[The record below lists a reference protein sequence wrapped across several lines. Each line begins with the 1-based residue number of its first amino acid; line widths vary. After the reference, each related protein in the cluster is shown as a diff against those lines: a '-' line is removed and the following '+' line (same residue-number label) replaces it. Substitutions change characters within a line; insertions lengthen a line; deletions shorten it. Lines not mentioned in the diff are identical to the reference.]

1 MEELDTEWID
11 KYEDNERD
19 FIKNSNID
27 EVPVKKLNIYSLY
40 INKKNELEKIKVTDL
55 DCDLQVLK
63 KEKLLTL
70 IKSKSIDENIRYK
83 LIGLLKYNIELK
95 HDELYK
101 FISKKCNPSYLES
114 ITNIDDIIFNSGL
127 EIFEDMHS
135 LFLIYLEKTK
145 YNITKKN
152 TQHSTSKTR
161 KNNL

>member
-11 KYEDNERD
+11 KYEDNERE
-19 FIKNSNID
+19 FIKNSNVH

-40 INKKNELEKIKVTDL
+40 INKKNELEKIKVTDINYE
-55 DCDLQVLK
+55 QVLK
-63 KEKLLTL
+63 KDELLIL

-83 LIGLLKYNIELK
+83 LTGLLKYNIELK
-95 HDELYK
+95 HDELYE

-114 ITNIDDIIFNSGL
+114 ITNIDDIIFNNGL

-145 YNITKKN
+145 FNITKKF

-161 KNNL
+161 KNNI